1 MNSKM
6 EIFKAYDVRGIYGKD
21 LTGKIAHNIGR
32 AFVDFLNCKNVIVG
46 YDMRVSSE
54 KLVNEFING
63 VNEQGADVINI
74 GLVSTDVVYFVSGKL
89 NLPAVMFT
97 ASHNPPKWNGV
108 KFCRESAIPINHD
121 TGLKDIQLIIKK
133 NSKE

>member
-21 LTGKIAHNIGR
+21 LTGKIAYNIGR

-54 KLVNEFING
+54 KLSLLMVLMSR
-63 VNEQGADVINI
+63 VQ
-74 GLVSTDVVYFVSGKL
+74 
-89 NLPAVMFT
+89 M
-97 ASHNPPKWNGV
+97 
-108 KFCRESAIPINHD
+108 
-121 TGLKDIQLIIKK
+121 
-133 NSKE
+133 